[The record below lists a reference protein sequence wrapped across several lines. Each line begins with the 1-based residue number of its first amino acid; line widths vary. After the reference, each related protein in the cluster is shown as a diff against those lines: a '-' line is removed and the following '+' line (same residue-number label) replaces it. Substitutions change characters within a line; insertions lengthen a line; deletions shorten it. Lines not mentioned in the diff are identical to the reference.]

1 LGKNASRN
9 TSTPVF
15 NICNWKSYAPLLFLK
30 AFLHTLWDLT
40 KATFR
45 GYAGMKLG
53 QRLLDPPSHEASGR
67 HMQHKAHIS
76 SRPFSFWA
84 LQIRGK
90 FKAGKEGGNNNASR
104 FFANKLSWG

>member
-1 LGKNASRN
+1 
-9 TSTPVF
+9 
-15 NICNWKSYAPLLFLK
+15 
-30 AFLHTLWDLT
+30 
-40 KATFR
+40 
-45 GYAGMKLG
+45 MKLG